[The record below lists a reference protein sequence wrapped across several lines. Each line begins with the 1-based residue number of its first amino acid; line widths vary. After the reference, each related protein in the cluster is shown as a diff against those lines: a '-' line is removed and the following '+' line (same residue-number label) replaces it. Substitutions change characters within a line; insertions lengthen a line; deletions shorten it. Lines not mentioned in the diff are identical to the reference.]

1 MEKIGLTVD
10 ELEVIFNQLK
20 STSDLSLQSEL
31 YNAYLP
37 LVDLF
42 AKKFELEHDD
52 VHDLYNDVFSY
63 IYNSV
68 MQGVLNAKDYTMY
81 FQNVMAKQCLNIQA
95 SNYDKANV
103 TKLSLSNRLIAR
115 EASAAVE
122 RRQKEQLIARQ
133 SILMVVSVLDEI
145 AHDKE
150 LCQIYGLDEIHIAMV
165 RDFHGINKTNTSY
178 KLPEIAK
185 KYNISESRAQA
196 MLVATLKKIREIE
209 ELDAIKQG
217 KI

>member
-1 MEKIGLTVD
+1 M
-10 ELEVIFNQLK
+10 
-20 STSDLSLQSEL
+20 
-31 YNAYLP
+31 
-37 LVDLF
+37 
-42 AKKFELEHDD
+42 
-52 VHDLYNDVFSY
+52 
-63 IYNSV
+63 YNSV
-68 MQGVLNAKDYTMY
+68 MQGILNAKDYTMY
-81 FQNVMAKQCLNIQA
+81 FQNVMAKQCLNMQA
-95 SNYDKANV
+95 SSYDKV
-103 TKLSLSNRLIAR
+103 DITKLSLSNRLIAR
-115 EASAAVE
+115 EASVAAE
-122 RRQKEQLIARQ
+122 RRKKEQLIARQ

-150 LCQIYGLDEIHIAMV
+150 LCQIYGLDEVHIAMV

-209 ELDAIKQG
+209 ELDSIKQG